1 MKHKAVIFD
10 LFETLITEWGH
21 KKYTKNEMSSDLG
34 IEGEKFDLYWDE
46 KETDRYLG
54 KISFTESVLYVMEKC
69 GKTVESSALS
79 EMVDKRV
86 KTKSQCFEYVNPDVY
101 RLLDQLRARG
111 LRLAIISNCSSEEVT
126 AIRQSRLYG
135 YFDQI
140 ILSFEVNMQKP
151 DVCIYDKCCDL
162 LGVAAGECIF
172 VGDGGSKELE
182 GAKIAG
188 MKAIQAKWYTDQ
200 MPYKRASM
208 DGFFI
213 AEEPFDILRYIDD

>member
-34 IEGEKFDLYWDE
+34 IESEQFDLYWDE

-54 KISFTESVLYVMEKC
+54 NISFTESVLFVMEKC
-69 GKTVESSALS
+69 GKTVESSVLS
-79 EMVDKRV
+79 EMADKRV
-86 KTKSQCFEYVNPDVY
+86 KTKSKCFDYVNPDVY
-101 RLLDQLRARG
+101 QLLDQLRARG

-126 AIRQSRLYG
+126 AIRQSRLHE

-172 VGDGGSKELE
+172 AGDGGSRELE
-182 GAKIAG
+182 GAQMAG
-188 MKAIQAKWYTDQ
+188 MKAVQAKWYTNQ
-200 MPYKRASM
+200 LPYKRASM
-208 DGFFI
+208 DGYFI
-213 AEEPFDILRYIDD
+213 AEEPLDILQYIE